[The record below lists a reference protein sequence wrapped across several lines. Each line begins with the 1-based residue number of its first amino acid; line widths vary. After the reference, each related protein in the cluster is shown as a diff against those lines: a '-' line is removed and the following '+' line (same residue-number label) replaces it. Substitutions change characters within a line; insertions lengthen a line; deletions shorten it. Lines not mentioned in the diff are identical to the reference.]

1 MLEAVGERYW
11 PTYFHA
17 VRRALRPSGRF
28 GLQAITM
35 PHDRMLAARHAH
47 GWIHKYVFPGG
58 LIPSLEAISEHAG
71 RAGLAV
77 TDGRSLGA
85 DYAVTLRVWR
95 ERFTQNSDQIDQ
107 LGFDEVFRR
116 VWEFYLAYSEA
127 GFRSGHLDTW
137 QLRLEGT
144 AR

>member
-1 MLEAVGERYW
+1 MTGCW
-11 PTYFHA
+11 P
-17 VRRALRPSGRF
+17 
-28 GLQAITM
+28 
-35 PHDRMLAARHAH
+35 RHAH